1 MSAFESTGVR
11 IVSGMNLVLLLSAA
25 ALWIWVVRA
34 PAPVVPGRNR
44 EDVSLT
50 VIGIAEA
57 IRKAFGSHC
66 IRRVVVE
73 EIPGGVH
80 LVVVEFMS
88 GRSLEQVPIRSQSD
102 WHAAEARM
110 TWLYD
115 LSYLTKGGTL

>member
-1 MSAFESTGVR
+1 M
-11 IVSGMNLVLLLSAA
+11 SGMNLVLLLSAA

-50 VIGIAEA
+50 VIGVAEA

-88 GRSLEQVPIRSQSD
+88 GRTLEQVPIRSQND
-102 WHAAEARM
+102 WHAVETRM

-115 LSYLTKGGTL
+115 LSCLTKGGTL